1 MEITLIIKSF
11 IGLVAL
17 LLLLITFLFYAPKKK
32 KVEKQVFEPREK
44 WDNDYKSLVELL
56 VVIKN
61 KQSSS
66 EELSVA
72 LDLVMKYHGTIHTKL
87 GLRTHPEFDIY
98 GEILFRICRHP
109 NINKNI
115 LLKFNRDLEKINE
128 EYKRE
133 INDCVTKGLNS
144 RGF

>member
-1 MEITLIIKSF
+1 MEITLLVKSF
-11 IGLVAL
+11 VGLVTL
-17 LLLLITFLFYAPKKK
+17 LLLLITFLFYGLKKK
-32 KVEKQVFEPREK
+32 KIEKQVFEPREK

-72 LDLVMKYHGTIHTKL
+72 LDLVMKYHGTMHTKL

-115 LLKFNRDLEKINE
+115 LFKFNRDLEKRNE

>member
-1 MEITLIIKSF
+1 MEITLLVKSF
-11 IGLVAL
+11 VGLVTL
-17 LLLLITFLFYAPKKK
+17 LLLLITFLFYGLKKK
-32 KVEKQVFEPREK
+32 KVEKQAFAPREK

-66 EELSVA
+66 EELSVT
-72 LDLVMKYHGTIHTKL
+72 LDLVMKYHGTIPTKL
-87 GLRTHPEFDIY
+87 GLRPHPEFDIY

-115 LLKFNRDLEKINE
+115 LFKFNRDLEKRNE